1 MENFCEVINSCNLR
15 DLGYKGQDY
24 TWSRRL
30 GNRGWVRKRLDRALV
45 STNWAA
51 RFLQMQL
58 HHKPNSSSN
67 HYVLILKDVQNNKKK
82 RRQKKLFRFE
92 EMWLKEESCAGVVED
107 AWVRGMVRKLNLLYL
122 PVWMSVELP

>member
-1 MENFCEVINSCNLR
+1 
-15 DLGYKGQDY
+15 
-24 TWSRRL
+24 
-30 GNRGWVRKRLDRALV
+30 
-45 STNWAA
+45 
-51 RFLQMQL
+51 MQL

-107 AWVRGMVRKLNLLYL
+107 AWVIGTVRKLNLLYL
-122 PVWMSVELP
+122 PAWMSVELP